1 MSGDARFEDGAD
13 APLRLRALDA
23 EDLQVVSSLVQDAV
37 FPATEMRWDRRQ
49 RRFAVLVN
57 RFRWEDARAGSAPE
71 RVRAVLLV
79 EDVMAVR
86 SQGIDPRDGETVLS
100 VLSVG
105 FEPGEDGMG
114 RVILTLA
121 GDGAVAC
128 DVEALEVILKDVTR
142 PYAAPS
148 GKVPVHA

>member
-23 EDLQVVSSLVQDAV
+23 EDLAVVSSLVQDAV
-37 FPATEMRWDRRQ
+37 FPAAEMRWDRKH

-57 RFRWEDARAGSAPE
+57 RFRWEDRGAAAPE
-71 RVRAVLLV
+71 RVQAVLLV

-86 SQGIDPRDGETVLS
+86 SQGINPRDGDTVLS
-100 VLSVG
+100 LLSVG
-105 FEPGEDGMG
+105 FEPGEDGTG
-114 RVILTLA
+114 TVVLTLA

-128 DVEALEVILKDVTR
+128 EVEALEVILKDVTR
-142 PYAAPS
+142 PYVAPS
-148 GKVPVHA
+148 GKAPAHGD